1 MSYSALILGRI
12 DTNLIFK
19 LLHKEKFGKFQYWLL
34 QVSTFGKFP
43 KMPNKM
49 LKYWQILWPLSKFH
63 LFPSLGTATHII
75 WLQFGKFLLFPP
87 YVWLI
92 GSKSSGIF
100 RNFIIFIIKSAVDH
114 ASHIILCLMYGQT
127 QKLLLFPHWFGSL
140 AVNAREISKI
150 SLNSHQKSA
159 VCFTWSNQVY
169 KI

>member
-1 MSYSALILGRI
+1 MSISQY
-12 DTNLIFK
+12 
-19 LLHKEKFGKFQYWLL
+19 QYWLL

-49 LKYWQILWPLSKFH
+49 LKYWQKLWPLSKFH
-63 LFPSLGTATHII
+63 LFLSLGTATCII

-100 RNFIIFIIKSAVDH
+100 QNFIIKSAVDH

-127 QKLLLFPHWFGSL
+127 QNFYYFPHVFGSSAIKAMAFIKISSFSSLNL
-140 AVNAREISKI
+140 AVGPTHTQYCVLCMVKHKNCCYFPIGLAHW
-150 SLNSHQKSA
+150 L
-159 VCFTWSNQVY
+159 
-169 KI
+169 